1 MTVTHSRATP
11 ERLTAFS
18 DGVFAVLITVLVLE
32 LRPPQFP
39 TFDALL
45 LLWPTWLSYAVSYVF
60 IAIVWTNHHHLM
72 RYASELM
79 PRLMWLN
86 FAHLFSVSLLPLS
99 TAWMAVSELAP
110 QPVAFYAAIFFV
122 VNVTY
127 MSLIW
132 GLLDHTPVG
141 EVSPAVRRIMR
152 VRSIATLCLF
162 GLAAVVAL
170 TYPLVGLGICCCC
183 LIVYLNPDT
192 PGAGTPLFPSDP
204 TGRRSAATRWLRRVP
219 HIRRRFP

>member
-1 MTVTHSRATP
+1 MSHIRATP

-39 TFDALL
+39 TFEALL
-45 LLWPTWLSYAVSYVF
+45 SLWPTWLSYAVSYVF
-60 IAIVWTNHHHLM
+60 IAIVWINHHHLM
-72 RYASELM
+72 RYASDVTS
-79 PRLMWLN
+79 RLLWFN

-110 QPVAFYAAIFFV
+110 QPVAFYAAVFFL

-127 MSLIW
+127 MFLIW
-132 GLLDHTPVG
+132 DLIDRTPVA
-141 EVSPAVRRIMR
+141 EVSLAVRRIMR

-170 TYPLVGLGICCCC
+170 RYPLVGLGICCCC
-183 LIVYLNPDT
+183 LVVYLNPEA
-192 PGAGTPLFPSDP
+192 PGAGKQLLRRDP
-204 TGRRSAATRWLRRVP
+204 TARSSTANKWLSRVRQSRHRRP
-219 HIRRRFP
+219 